1 MKETKTQKVV
11 VDFLCKLH
19 QLIIDDT
26 PFSTCLFF
34 QKHSQFESTMTSIG
48 TIRRVEQKSKMGKE
62 IYNTVKDY
70 SEYST
75 IQGIIYI
82 FQSKQ
87 TAFGKLFWTFV
98 IIVML
103 LLGTYWSVAAYNN
116 WQSNPVVTT
125 VKTSAF
131 PVQELDF
138 PAVTIC
144 GQGTNEEILAA
155 GFFKAFFKFLKQKG
169 IKIGVSPLTAS
180 RILKK
185 KVIEVKCL

>member
-1 MKETKTQKVV
+1 
-11 VDFLCKLH
+11 
-19 QLIIDDT
+19 
-26 PFSTCLFF
+26 
-34 QKHSQFESTMTSIG
+34 
-48 TIRRVEQKSKMGKE
+48 MGKE